1 MFGFF
6 GEMPEWVG
14 GTDFFLKVCVSG
26 FECYT
31 IVCKGGSSGVKDSCD
46 FL

>member
-1 MFGFF
+1 MFGFL
-6 GEMPEWVG
+6 GEMLGG